1 MPSEPISAFAEQLVR
16 FVRDRAI
23 ANCKA
28 RLGGQASSAIA
39 TRWKDVIA
47 TSETKAISE
56 VIVADSV
63 DETIFCL
70 LNGIDTGDLKL
81 LYRSSDGR
89 ISDLMAEGLGELAGW
104 YVGSDNWRDQYS
116 SEKSTDYLKS

>member
-1 MPSEPISAFAEQLVR
+1 MPSATVSAFGEQLVR

-23 ANCKA
+23 ANCRA

-47 TSETKAISE
+47 NPDAKAISE

-63 DETIFCL
+63 DEAIFCL
-70 LNGIDTGDLKL
+70 LNAIDSGDLKL
-81 LYRSSDGR
+81 SYHSSDGR
-89 ISDLMAEGLGELAGW
+89 TSDLTAEGLGELAGW
-104 YVGSDNWRDQYS
+104 YAGSDNWRDQYS
-116 SEKSTDYLKS
+116 TEKSTDYLKS

>member
-1 MPSEPISAFAEQLVR
+1 MPSATISAFGEQLVS

-47 TSETKAISE
+47 NPDAKVISE

-63 DETIFCL
+63 DEAIFCL
-70 LNGIDTGDLKL
+70 LNAIDSGDLKL
-81 LYRSSDGR
+81 SYLSSDGR
-89 ISDLMAEGLGELAGW
+89 MIDLTAEGLGELAGW
-104 YVGSDNWRDQYS
+104 YVGPDSWRDQYS
-116 SEKSTDYLKS
+116 TEKSTDYLKN